1 MNETFRDFVAWAE
14 GPRRA
19 AELLGCSEAL
29 VYHILNGRRNVSKK
43 LANKVH
49 DVTDGRFSRAALLF
63 GETTAA

>member
-1 MNETFRDFVAWAE
+1 MNTTFREFVAWAE

-43 LANKVH
+43 LANKAYEVS
-49 DVTDGRFSRAALLF
+49 GGQFSRAALLF
-63 GETTAA
+63 GDTAAA